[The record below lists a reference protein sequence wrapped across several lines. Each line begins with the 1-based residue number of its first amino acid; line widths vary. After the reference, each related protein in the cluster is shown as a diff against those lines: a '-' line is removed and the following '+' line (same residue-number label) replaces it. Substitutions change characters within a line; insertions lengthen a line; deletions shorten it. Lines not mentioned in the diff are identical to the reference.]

1 MIYGIQSGYSHE
13 LRSQMSTSIFNI
25 NMYPFT
31 CLYSKFNDVAF
42 MCKPPENHFHC
53 SIVFSLLRML
63 NLPWK
68 LKYRQ
73 GWLVGWLWKMFHE
86 RMNLFE
92 GKEKVGTAKWIQ
104 QLISAMKENI
114 FSFFFFELWSDIWH
128 RNLYV
133 YIFCDISSFGLYIDI
148 NFFSQLTLG
157 KIRYMPTS
165 SPQLP
170 AACSDL
176 NWKRS

>member
-31 CLYSKFNDVAF
+31 CLYSKFNDVVF

-114 FSFFFFELWSDIWH
+114 FSVSFSNCDLISDIATYTCTYFGIFLHLGFISILISFRSWH
-128 RNLYV
+128 
-133 YIFCDISSFGLYIDI
+133 
-148 NFFSQLTLG
+148 
-157 KIRYMPTS
+157 
-165 SPQLP
+165 
-170 AACSDL
+170 
-176 NWKRS
+176 